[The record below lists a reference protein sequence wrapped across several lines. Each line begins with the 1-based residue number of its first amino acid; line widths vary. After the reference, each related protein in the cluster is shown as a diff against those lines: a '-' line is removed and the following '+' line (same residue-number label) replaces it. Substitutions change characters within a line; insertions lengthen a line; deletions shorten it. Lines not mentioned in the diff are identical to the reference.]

1 MNDKEI
7 MSRITELI
15 DTEHELR
22 SQLQRGDLSSEQER
36 ERLRST
42 EEALDQCWDLLRQRR
57 AKREY
62 GESVDDATAR
72 PVSEVEGYQ
81 QLSSGSGSL
90 FPLGQSGV
98 SQFGLAQVGS
108 NATSEQR
115 SIVRIARF
123 AKGDGVAYG
132 VVEGETGQPQT
143 IAELYGH
150 PFGVDPA
157 GVRFTGNRYPLAE
170 VRLLAPVLPSKVV
183 AVGKNYAEHVK
194 EMGGTELP
202 PEPVLFLK
210 PSTSVTGPGD
220 RIAYPVK
227 NTDRVDYEGELAVI
241 IGRLCRDVPRERA
254 ADVIFGYACANDVT
268 ARDLQLKDGQWTRAK
283 GFDTFCPLG
292 PWMETGTD
300 PADLGIT
307 TTVNGSVKQHART
320 SELLWDVPSLVEY
333 VSSVM
338 TLLPGDVLLTGTP
351 EGVGPLTDG
360 DEVSVTVESIGT
372 LTNRVVIRD

>member
-1 MNDKEI
+1 
-7 MSRITELI
+7 
-15 DTEHELR
+15 
-22 SQLQRGDLSSEQER
+22 
-36 ERLRST
+36 
-42 EEALDQCWDLLRQRR
+42 
-57 AKREY
+57 
-62 GESVDDATAR
+62 
-72 PVSEVEGYQ
+72 
-81 QLSSGSGSL
+81 
-90 FPLGQSGV
+90 
-98 SQFGLAQVGS
+98 
-108 NATSEQR
+108 
-115 SIVRIARF
+115 VRIARF

-132 VVEGETGQPQT
+132 VVEGESESGQSQT

-157 GVRFTGNRYPLAE
+157 GVQFTGNRYPLAE

-194 EMGGTELP
+194 EMRELFAAP
-202 PEPVLFLK
+202 QLPAEPILFLK

-227 NTDRVDYEGELAVI
+227 ITDRVDYEGELAVI

-292 PWMETGTD
+292 PWMETGAD

-307 TTVNGSVKQHART
+307 TTVNGAVKQHART